1 MDKGKH
7 MLGVL
12 GDAKE
17 NYQRFLEKK
26 KRGHWRQPE
35 ALIQLLLYKL
45 YSVTKHRELARPG
58 PPYQT
63 WESSDPKSSAIQAMG
78 KQQQTNT

>member
-1 MDKGKH
+1 MCRSRMDKGKH

-26 KRGHWRQPE
+26 KG
-35 ALIQLLLYKL
+35 
-45 YSVTKHRELARPG
+45 VTEGNPRP
-58 PPYQT
+58 
-63 WESSDPKSSAIQAMG
+63 
-78 KQQQTNT
+78 